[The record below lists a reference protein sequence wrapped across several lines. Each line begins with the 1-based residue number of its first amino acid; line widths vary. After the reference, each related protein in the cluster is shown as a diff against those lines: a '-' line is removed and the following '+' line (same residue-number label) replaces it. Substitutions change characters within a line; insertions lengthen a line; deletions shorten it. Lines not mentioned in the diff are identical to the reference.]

1 MDPKRWKQ
9 IDELVDAALDVPDSQ
24 RDAFL
29 DSRVGGDQEL
39 KTAVLKLIGAQSDS
53 SQFLDQSAMRV
64 VAQAMAEEKPR
75 IPTRSRVG
83 EKIGTYRIERLIGQG
98 GMGEV
103 YLAFDE
109 KMRRNVA
116 LKILPSDGSADDER
130 VRRFEMEARAIS
142 KLNHPNIVTIY
153 DVGKADGVN
162 YIATEYVE
170 GKTLRELS
178 GGKFKLRNVMANSI
192 QICDAL
198 SAAHAAG
205 IIHRDIK
212 PENIMIRDD
221 GYAKILD
228 FGVAKLTEIGPDTL
242 LKFGQT
248 MKGIIVGTPSYMSPR
263 QVSGDV
269 VDHRTD
275 IWSCGVVLYEF
286 LTGQNPFKG
295 ENRQQT
301 FEAILTKKP
310 PPASSINP
318 DLPEEIDRILART
331 MEKDSDHRYQ
341 TAADLRA
348 DLKVVKREL
357 DLSESGELHS
367 SSSLSTRRSRA
378 FRRPILGYASVA
390 TILIV
395 LAAAAVGGYF
405 YFVRGSGP
413 KGPDWSAATSMPI
426 TNQVGTEYFPTLS
439 PDGKD
444 IAYAAKENGQYDI
457 FLLRIGGKKPTNLTL
472 GSTKDDTQPAFSPKG
487 DLIAFRSERE
497 PAGIYV
503 IEPSG
508 DNLRRIADFGY
519 HPSFSPDGKQIVVS
533 TFGRDQPT
541 VRAAPGMSLD
551 IIDIQSGGR
560 SKLLD
565 AEATFPSWSP
575 NGHRIAY
582 WFYTGT
588 FGRRDI
594 ATIPAGGGEPV
605 IVAKDFAVSNWN
617 PVWSPDGEF
626 LYFVSSRAGK
636 MNFWRVAVDEQTGV
650 VLDDPEPVVTPSSY
664 SRHISFSRDGKRMA
678 YVQTRNT
685 SNIQGVD
692 FDLSNY
698 STIGEPYWITKGE
711 REIARPEL
719 SPDGTRFVLRLIKP
733 TQDDVV
739 TVSRD
744 GTEWRDVTNDEPFDR
759 YVRWSPDGKR
769 LTFASDRNGGGEVWV
784 CNADGTGLKQLTFSQ
799 DPQKPAGFPIWSADG
814 TKIAVS
820 YNESVFLIDSS
831 TGQHLSD
838 IPAMSGTTGF
848 ISWDWSPDGTMLG
861 GVIQKGEERWVGV
874 YSFASKAHEL
884 LAKIPATIPIQWSPD
899 NTHLLWS
906 SESKIKAVDI
916 RSKQVKDILEVT
928 NVEAFAP
935 FISRDGK
942 LLYYSGVNLESDI
955 WLLDL
960 AQDPQ

>member
-9 IDELVDAALDVPDSQ
+9 IDELVDAALDVPESE
-24 RDAFL
+24 REALLDA
-29 DSRVGGDQEL
+29 RVNGDQEL
-39 KTAVLKLIGAQSDS
+39 KTAVLKLLGAHSDS

-64 VAQAMAEEKPR
+64 VAQAMADEKPR
-75 IPTRSRVG
+75 VPMRSRVG
-83 EKIGTYRIERLIGQG
+83 EMIGTYRIERLIGHG

-153 DVGKADGVN
+153 DVGKANGVN

-228 FGVAKLTEIGPDTL
+228 FGVAKLTEIGPDTM
-242 LKFGQT
+242 LKFGNT

-286 LTGQNPFKG
+286 LTGKNPFKG
-295 ENRQQT
+295 ENRQAT
-301 FEAILTKKP
+301 FEAILTKRP

-318 DLPEEIDRILART
+318 ELPEEIDHILAKAI
-331 MEKDSDHRYQ
+331 EKDPDQRYQ

-348 DLKVVKREL
+348 DLRAVKRDL
-357 DLSESGELHS
+357 DLLESDEVHS
-367 SSSLSTRRSRA
+367 SSSLSTRRTRA
-378 FRRPILGYASVA
+378 FRRPIYGYAA
-390 TILIV
+390 AAALILV
-395 LAAAAVGGYF
+395 TVAAVGGYF
-405 YFVRGSGP
+405 FFVRSAAP
-413 KGPDWSAATSMPI
+413 VGPDWSTATSTSI

-457 FLLRIGGKKPTNLTL
+457 FLLRVGGKKPTNLTS
-472 GSTKDDTQPAFSPKG
+472 GTTSDDTQPAFSPKG
-487 DLIAFRSERE
+487 DLIAFRSERQ

-503 IEPSG
+503 VEPAG
-508 DNLRRIADFGY
+508 DNLRQIADFGY
-519 HPSFSPDGKQIVVS
+519 HPSFSPDGKKIVVS

-551 IIDIQSGGR
+551 IIDVQSGER
-560 SKLLD
+560 SRLLD
-565 AEATFPSWSP
+565 AEATFPTWSP

-582 WFYTGT
+582 WFHTGT
-588 FGRRDI
+588 YGRRDI
-594 ATIPAGGGEPV
+594 ATIPAEGGEPM

-617 PVWSPDGEF
+617 PVWSPDGKF
-626 LYFVSSRAGK
+626 LYFVSSRTGN
-636 MNFWRVAVDEQTGV
+636 MNFWRVAIDEKTGA
-650 VLDDPEPVVTPSSY
+650 VLGSPEPATVASSY
-664 SRHISFSRDGKRMA
+664 SRHITFSRDGKRMA

-692 FDLSNY
+692 FDMAAFK
-698 STIGEPYWITKGE
+698 TVGEPYWITKGD

-733 TQDDVV
+733 TQDDIV

-759 YVRWSPDGKR
+759 YVRWSPDSKR
-769 LTFASDRNGGGEVWV
+769 LTFGSDRNDGGQVWV
-784 CNADGTGLKQLTFSQ
+784 CNADGTGLKQLTSSK
-799 DPQKPAGFPIWSADG
+799 DPDNPSGFPVWSADG
-814 TKIAVS
+814 TRIAVAHK
-820 YNESVFLIDSS
+820 NKVFLVDPN
-831 TGQHLSD
+831 TGERVSNLAD
-838 IPAMSGTTGF
+838 PPGATGF
-848 ISWDWSPDGTMLG
+848 VSWDWSPDGTKLG
-861 GVIQKGEERWVGV
+861 GVIIKGDTERWIGY
-874 YSFASKAHEL
+874 YSFETGSYEPL
-884 LAKIPATIPIQWSPD
+884 VRIPGTIPVQWSPD
-899 NTHLLWS
+899 SAHLLWS
-906 SESKIKAVDI
+906 ADSKIKAVDI
-916 RSKQVKDILEVT
+916 RTKQIRELLTVT
-928 NVEAFAP
+928 NAEPFAP

-955 WLLDL
+955 WMLDL
-960 AQDPQ
+960 PNDPK